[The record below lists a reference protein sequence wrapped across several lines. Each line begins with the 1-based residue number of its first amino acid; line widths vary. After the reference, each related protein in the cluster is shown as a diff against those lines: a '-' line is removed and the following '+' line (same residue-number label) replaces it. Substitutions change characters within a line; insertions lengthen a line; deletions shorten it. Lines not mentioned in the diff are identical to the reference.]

1 MNSKLGVKLGE
12 GGCAEVYA
20 WEGESKII
28 KLAKPNTI
36 IEALQAELHH
46 SYIAWACGLAV
57 PQPFDMQEVE
67 ERWGIV
73 FERVYGDSIMKRFV
87 DTTQERAR
95 HKQLLHV
102 SEDYLH
108 ARVTAQMLYQIHSHA
123 VPNMP
128 SQRDNIKHDIQ
139 RAQYLSEAEKA
150 RVIELMDQIPTK
162 QQLCH
167 GDPNPGNIIL
177 RENDAIMIDW
187 NNASVGNPEAD
198 LAEYILMIQYAILP
212 VNVPQ
217 QAQEALEATREES
230 IRMFIEHYG
239 KLSGIRDTDIEPWF
253 VVVAARKLAADGIS
267 EEEKGLLV
275 QEIRRRLHSTPL

>member
-46 SYIAWACGLAV
+46 CRIAWSCGLTV
-57 PQPFDMQEVE
+57 PQPFEMQEVE

-73 FERVYGDSIMKRFV
+73 FERVHGDSIMKRFV
-87 DTTQERAR
+87 DTTLDRSR
-95 HKQLLHV
+95 HRQPLDV
-102 SEDYLH
+102 SEDYIH
-108 ARVTAQMLYQIHSHA
+108 ARITAQMLYQVHSHS
-123 VPNMP
+123 VSNMP
-128 SQRDNIKHDIQ
+128 SQRANIKHDIQ
-139 RAQYLSEAEKA
+139 RTEYLSEGDKA
-150 RVIELMDQIPTK
+150 CVIELLDQIPTK

-177 RENDAIMIDW
+177 REHDAVMIDW

-198 LAEYILMIQYAILP
+198 LAEYIIMIQYAILP
-212 VNVPQ
+212 PNIPQ
-217 QAQEALEATREES
+217 EVQEALEATREES
-230 IRMFIEHYG
+230 IRMFIEQYQRS
-239 KLSGIRDTDIEPWF
+239 SGISNADIEPWF
-253 VVVAARKLAADGIS
+253 VVIAARKLAADGIS
-267 EEEKGLLV
+267 EEEKYLLV
-275 QEIRRRLHSTPL
+275 QEIHRRLHSTH